1 MFSQL
6 VHYTITFAIIFTTL
20 YSYGHFS
27 SKIFEKKTDIFLK
40 ILFGYTLVGTITL
53 ISHFFYKINNE
64 FSLSIIFF
72 ALVIFFFKRKLLF
85 KKEFF
90 IFFLLLIFL
99 GPLFFGFSDHPIDTN
114 MYHHPY
120 VSYLKSEKIIF
131 GIANIEFR
139 FGHISF
145 LQYVQAA
152 LTNEYLHDSSLAS
165 INIIFYIAFILS
177 MYQKIIS
184 EKKFSLVFLIH
195 ILISCFILIKYA
207 RYREFG
213 NDLIPLLVA
222 LYFFIWTFEEISKKK
237 IKSQI
242 LYNLSLPFMAFM
254 FMHKISFIFA
264 AFIFLIF
271 INYKTFR
278 FWKYYNKFYFIFFVV
293 IFISWLLKNYANT
306 SCLAYPVEFTCI
318 SNQIFHLSGM
328 ANPSNASFLSEIW
341 AKGFIDH
348 PDWENLN
355 LEIFVQDFNWVPTW
369 INNHFIKILEIISPL
384 IILIILSSIGLYRKK
399 KYIEKKNFYSKNII
413 NSFYILI
420 YIFCGLFLWFYNAPV
435 FRYGSFYIIA
445 FIVTAYTL
453 LISSFLKIKSFSN
466 LRYFKNIFILCLF
479 FFVFKNIN
487 RIYISENYF
496 FPKTTVA
503 NVEKEFDRMNFNGL
517 VLYRPNNLSVCYY
530 TKFICSHELPNEINV
545 KSINN
550 YYILGYK

>member
-1 MFSQL
+1 MFLQL

-20 YSYGHFS
+20 YSYGYFS

-40 ILFGYTLVGTITL
+40 ILIGYTLVGTITL
-53 ISHFFYKINNE
+53 FSHFFHEINNE
-64 FSLSIIFF
+64 FSFLIVFL
-72 ALVIFFFKRKLLF
+72 ALVIFFLKIKLLLR
-85 KKEFF
+85 KEFF
-90 IFFLLLIFL
+90 IFLLLLVFL
-99 GPLFFGFSDHPIDTN
+99 APLFFGFSEHPIDTN

-152 LTNEYLHDSSLAS
+152 LSNDYLHNSSLAS
-165 INIIFYIAFILS
+165 INIIFYISFMLL

-184 EKKFSLVFLIH
+184 EKKFSLIFLIY
-195 ILISCFILIKYA
+195 ILISCFILIKFA

-222 LYFFIWTFEEISKKK
+222 LYFFIWILEEISKKK

-242 LYNLSLPFMAFM
+242 LYNMSLPFMAFM
-254 FMHKISFIFA
+254 FAHKISFTFSALIF
-264 AFIFLIF
+264 FIFFKNKI
-271 INYKTFR
+271 YR
-278 FWKYYNKFYFIFFVV
+278 FWKYYNKFYFIFFLLFF
-293 IFISWLLKNYANT
+293 IFWLLKNYFHT

-318 SNQIFHLSGM
+318 SNHMFQLNGM
-328 ANPSNASFLSEIW
+328 SNPSNASFLSEIW

-348 PDWENLN
+348 PNWENIN
-355 LEIFVQDFNWVPTW
+355 LEIFAQGFNWVPTW

-384 IILIILSSIGLYRKK
+384 IILIILSSIGLYLNKSYITKK
-399 KYIEKKNFYSKNII
+399 QFSSKNDT
-413 NSFYILI
+413 NYFYIAI

-445 FIVTAYTL
+445 FIVISYVL
-453 LISSFLKIKSFSN
+453 LINFFLEIKSFTN
-466 LRYFKNIFILCLF
+466 LRYFKNIFILCLV
-479 FFVFKNIN
+479 FFVFKNMN
-487 RIYISENYF
+487 RIIKSDNLF
-496 FPKTTVA
+496 FPKTIIE
-503 NVEKEFDRMNFNGL
+503 NIKEFDALNFNGL
-517 VLYRPNNLSVCYY
+517 TLFRPNNLGVCYY
-530 TKFICSHELPNEINV
+530 TKFICSHELPNQIKV

-550 YYILGYK
+550 YYIIGYK

>member
-1 MFSQL
+1 MFLQL

-20 YSYGHFS
+20 YSYGYFS
-27 SKIFEKKTDIFLK
+27 SKIFEKETDIFLK
-40 ILFGYTLVGTITL
+40 ILIGYTFVGTITL

-64 FSLSIIFF
+64 FSFFIIFLS
-72 ALVIFFFKRKLLF
+72 LVIFYLKKKLLF

-99 GPLFFGFSDHPIDTN
+99 SPLFFGFSDHPIDTN

-120 VSYLKSEKIIF
+120 VSYLKSEKIII

-152 LTNEYLHDSSLAS
+152 LTNDYLHNSSLAS

-177 MYQKIIS
+177 IYQKINL
-184 EKKFSLVFLIH
+184 EKKFSLIFLIQ
-195 ILISCFILIKYA
+195 ILVSCFILIKFA

-222 LYFFIWTFEEISKKK
+222 LYFFIWIFEEISKKK
-237 IKSQI
+237 TKSKT
-242 LYNLSLPFMAFM
+242 LYNLGLPFMAFM
-254 FMHKISFIFA
+254 FAHKISFTFVV
-264 AFIFLIF
+264 FIFFIF
-271 INYKTFR
+271 FRNKTYR
-278 FWKYYNKFYFIFFVV
+278 FWKNYNKYYFIFFLVFF
-293 IFISWLLKNYANT
+293 IFWLLKNYFHT

-318 SNQIFHLSGM
+318 PNLIFQLNGM
-328 ANPSNASFLSEIW
+328 SDPFNASYLSEIW

-348 PDWENLN
+348 PNWQNIN
-355 LEIFVQDFNWVPTW
+355 LEIFVQGFNWVPTW

-384 IILIILSSIGLYRKK
+384 VILIILSSIGLYLNKSYITKK
-399 KYIEKKNFYSKNII
+399 KFSFKNNTNYFYL
-413 NSFYILI
+413 LI
-420 YIFCGLFLWFYNAPV
+420 YVFFGLFLWFYNAPV

-445 FIVTAYTL
+445 FIIILYVL
-453 LISSFLKIKSFSN
+453 SINFFLKIKGFSN
-466 LRYFKNIFILCLF
+466 LRYFKNIFILCLV

-487 RIYISENYF
+487 RIYKSDNYF
-496 FPKTTVA
+496 FPKTAVV
-503 NVEKEFDRMNFNGL
+503 NIEKEFDKINFDGL
-517 VLYRPNNLSVCYY
+517 ILSRPNNLGVCYY
-530 TKFICSHELPNEINV
+530 TKFICSHELPNQIKV

>member
-1 MFSQL
+1 MFLQL

-20 YSYGHFS
+20 YSYGYFS
-27 SKIFEKKTDIFLK
+27 SKIFKKKADIFFK
-40 ILFGYTLVGTITL
+40 ILIGYTLVGTITL

-64 FSLSIIFF
+64 FSFLIVFL
-72 ALVIFFFKRKLLF
+72 ALVIFFLKIKLLL

-90 IFFLLLIFL
+90 IFLLLLIFL
-99 GPLFFGFSDHPIDTN
+99 APLFFGFSEHPIDTN

-152 LTNEYLHDSSLAS
+152 LSNDYLHNSSLAS
-165 INIIFYIAFILS
+165 INIIFYISFMLL

-184 EKKFSLVFLIH
+184 EKKFSLIFLIY
-195 ILISCFILIKYA
+195 ILISCFILIKFA

-222 LYFFIWTFEEISKKK
+222 LYFFIWILEEISKKK

-242 LYNLSLPFMAFM
+242 LYNMSLPFMAFM
-254 FMHKISFIFA
+254 FAHKISFTFSALIF
-264 AFIFLIF
+264 FIFFKNKI
-271 INYKTFR
+271 YR
-278 FWKYYNKFYFIFFVV
+278 FWKYYNKFYFIFFLVFF
-293 IFISWLLKNYANT
+293 IFWLLKNYFHT

-318 SNQIFHLSGM
+318 SNHMFQLNGM
-328 ANPSNASFLSEIW
+328 SDPSNASYLSEIW

-348 PDWENLN
+348 PNWKNIN
-355 LEIFVQDFNWVPTW
+355 LEIFAQGFNWVPTW

-384 IILIILSSIGLYRKK
+384 IILIILSSIGLYLNKSYITKK
-399 KYIEKKNFYSKNII
+399 QFSSKN
-413 NSFYILI
+413 NTNYFYILI

-445 FIVTAYTL
+445 FVVISYVL
-453 LISSFLKIKSFSN
+453 LINFFLEIKGFTN
-466 LRYFKNIFILCLF
+466 LRYFKNIFILCLV
-479 FFVFKNIN
+479 FFVFKNMN
-487 RIYISENYF
+487 RIIKSDNLF
-496 FPKTTVA
+496 FPKTIIE
-503 NVEKEFDRMNFNGL
+503 NIKEFDTLNFNGL
-517 VLYRPNNLSVCYY
+517 TLFRPNNLGVCYY
-530 TKFICSHELPNEINV
+530 TKFICSHELPNQIKV